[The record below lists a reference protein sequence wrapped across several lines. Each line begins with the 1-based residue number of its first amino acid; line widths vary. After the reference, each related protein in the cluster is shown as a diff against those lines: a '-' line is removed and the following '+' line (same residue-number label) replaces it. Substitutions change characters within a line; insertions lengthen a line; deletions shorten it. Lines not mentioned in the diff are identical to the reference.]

1 MKQWQV
7 IAGDCRV
14 LLPRMA
20 PGSVDFIFA
29 DPSYGHNN
37 NSDDLI
43 ARREAVLGEKQHRC
57 QSPTRPIRNDG
68 PRDGC

>member
-37 NSDDLI
+37 NSDRADGRRASSHQRALNL
-43 ARREAVLGEKQHRC
+43 ARRAL
-57 QSPTRPIRNDG
+57 SPRP
-68 PRDGC
+68 PTA